1 MQFDD
6 IKNHIVILWKN
17 IENCLNGYKL
27 ITNYYA
33 KIALKL

>member
-6 IKNHIVILWKN
+6 IKNHIVMRWHNL
-17 IENCLNGYKL
+17 ENSFNSYKL